1 MMENLL
7 LATTVVDLIAVAGLA
22 WLVVRSGRDREI
34 ASADQRMAL
43 ERLRNELA
51 TLLDDAEER
60 ARSLERMLG
69 AREQSLRA
77 LMIDLGRN
85 ESAAEV
91 RRPAPASERPAPDRS
106 ATDRPPFT
114 RPFAP
119 AAEGTPVDAAELR
132 LRRELDLSL
141 GRGRLA

>member
-7 LATTVVDLIAVAGLA
+7 LATTIVDLIAVAGLA

-85 ESAAEV
+85 EPAPV
-91 RRPAPASERPAPDRS
+91 RPAASTAPERPASSPLV
-106 ATDRPPFT
+106 

-119 AAEGTPVDAAELR
+119 AAESTPLDPAELR

>member
-7 LATTVVDLIAVAGLA
+7 LTTTIVDLIAVAGLA

-77 LMIDLGRN
+77 MMIDLGRN
-85 ESAAEV
+85 EQAA
-91 RRPAPASERPAPDRS
+91 RPAAPAERPA
-106 ATDRPPFT
+106 AAPFT

-119 AAEGTPVDAAELR
+119 AAESPPVDPAELR

>member
-7 LATTVVDLIAVAGLA
+7 LATTIVDLIAVAGLA

-77 LMIDLGRN
+77 MMIDLGRS
-85 ESAAEV
+85 EAQPDV
-91 RRPAPASERPAPDRS
+91 RRPAPAPERPA
-106 ATDRPPFT
+106 APFT

-119 AAEGTPVDAAELR
+119 AAETTPVDPAELR

>member
-7 LATTVVDLIAVAGLA
+7 LTTTIVDLIAVAGLA

-77 LMIDLGRN
+77 MMIDLGRS
-85 ESAAEV
+85 EQAA
-91 RRPAPASERPAPDRS
+91 RPAAPTERPVA
-106 ATDRPPFT
+106 APFT

-119 AAEGTPVDAAELR
+119 AAESTPVDPAELR

>member
-7 LATTVVDLIAVAGLA
+7 LATTIVDLIAVAGLA

-85 ESAAEV
+85 EAPA
-91 RRPAPASERPAPDRS
+91 RPAAPERPLV
-106 ATDRPPFT
+106 
-114 RPFAP
+114 RPFA
-119 AAEGTPVDAAELR
+119 AAETPTATDPAELR

>member
-7 LATTVVDLIAVAGLA
+7 LATTIVDLIAVAGLA

-77 LMIDLGRN
+77 MMIDLGRS
-85 ESAAEV
+85 EGQPEV
-91 RRPAPASERPAPDRS
+91 RRPAPAPAPER
-106 ATDRPPFT
+106 AAAAPFT
-114 RPFAP
+114 RSFAP
-119 AAEGTPVDAAELR
+119 AADTTPVDPAELR

>member
-7 LATTVVDLIAVAGLA
+7 LATTIVDLIAVAGLA

-77 LMIDLGRN
+77 MMIDLGRS
-85 ESAAEV
+85 EAAPEA
-91 RRPAPASERPAPDRS
+91 RRPAPAPERPVA
-106 ATDRPPFT
+106 APFT

-119 AAEGTPVDAAELR
+119 AAETTATAAAVDPAELR
-132 LRRELDLSL
+132 LRREIDLSL

>member
-22 WLVVRSGRDREI
+22 WLVMRSGREREL
-34 ASADQRMAL
+34 ASADQRLAL
-43 ERLRNELA
+43 ERLRGELG
-51 TLLDDAEER
+51 TLLEDAEER
-60 ARSLERMLG
+60 TRSLERMLG

-85 ESAAEV
+85 ETPMRHA
-91 RRPAPASERPAPDRS
+91 ASERPPLV
-106 ATDRPPFT
+106 

-119 AAEGTPVDAAELR
+119 AAESTPTDPAELR